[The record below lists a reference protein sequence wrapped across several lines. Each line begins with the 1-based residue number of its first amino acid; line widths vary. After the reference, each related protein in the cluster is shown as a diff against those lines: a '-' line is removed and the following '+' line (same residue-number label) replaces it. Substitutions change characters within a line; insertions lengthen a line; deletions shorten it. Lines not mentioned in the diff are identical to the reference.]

1 MAKLDKAGITAGSVI
16 QASVITNVYDA
27 LAGTGTTDIIIGG
40 YQTVAGGLT
49 ASTISASSISTET
62 FHAAMVTSSGETLA
76 LAGSLTVTGD
86 TLAPV
91 EKYSMQVFSPGL
103 ATSATEPFIVLTGG
117 NVGIGTTVPAQKLHV
132 VGSVSATSNVY
143 IGANGVNSLF
153 TATGNNKAT
162 IDSLV
167 TATGNLLSVQ
177 DSLVTATGNLLS
189 VQGSLV
195 TATGSLLAVQDSL
208 VTATGNNKSLIET
221 TTGNIVT
228 TFEAST
234 GNLKAV
240 QDSLVTATGNLNA
253 VQSSLVTATG
263 NLNTIQSSLVTA
275 TGNINTTFEAST
287 GNLNTIQSSLVTAT
301 GNLNTIQSSLV
312 TATGNIING
321 TEVFSGT
328 NAFNGTISAQSISAQ
343 SGVWLTGLGTSDPSD
358 AYKIFQRPL
367 TASFGGTDST
377 AASADVMNAM
387 GSASST
393 TTILEIST
401 G

>member
-234 GNLKAV
+234 GNL
-240 QDSLVTATGNLNA
+240 NA